1 MMLKR
6 VRYTLQLMLYAM
18 LPSSR
23 HPDTAPAGGTGPAT
37 PPSETGAALSLA
49 PREIRGG
56 MARFLDGRG
65 ELRLF
70 FPDSLAL
77 AAPFVLFRLKREG
90 FSRCLVQASHRGL
103 YVQGRR

>member
-1 MMLKR
+1 
-6 VRYTLQLMLYAM
+6 
-18 LPSSR
+18 
-23 HPDTAPAGGTGPAT
+23 
-37 PPSETGAALSLA
+37 
-49 PREIRGG
+49 
-56 MARFLDGRG
+56 MARFLDSRG

-77 AAPFVLFRLKREG
+77 AAPFLLFRLKREG